1 MPHAWLMADTRG
13 GCDHYFMLFEAPLAR
28 VRSSGK
34 GVMGEAKILAAN
46 PGLEGRFVL
55 PGGEDHIGR
64 RDIGGAEHLQ
74 TDKARLLVDLSRT
87 GSEALLELLPRC
99 GGDRNT
105 VSDRYILPS
114 LRVAV
119 DERMNVSA

>member
-28 VRSSGK
+28 VRFLGQ
-34 GVMGEAKILAAN
+34 GMLMGEAKILAAD

-64 RDIGGAEHLQ
+64 RGIGGAEHLQ

-87 GSEALLELLPRC
+87 GAAATGTRLA
-99 GGDRNT
+99 T
-105 VSDRYILPS
+105 IYILPS

-119 DERMNVSA
+119 DERMNVF